1 MANGQT
7 ASIRRCRLGIGAL
20 WVAIAMRAVIAGAT
34 SDPTIEG
41 PITGPGTPFVAST
54 TFNLADVG
62 YSEAEY
68 FMAGTASAYI
78 PTVPLTTD
86 GQWSVTP
93 ASTAAY
99 KTRILVR
106 TPTNR
111 SRFNGIVVVE
121 WLNVSGGVDAAPDW
135 IGAHVELIREGAAWV
150 GVSAQQLG
158 VEGGSSILGI
168 SLGLKTINPARYGS
182 LSHPGDSFSYD
193 IFSQAAA
200 ALRHPTGIDPL
211 GGLKRTHVIGAGESQ
226 SAFRMV
232 AYIDAIQPLEG
243 LYDGFLVHSRGGGGA
258 ALSQA
263 PQPAVNATV
272 PAPIRADVGV
282 PVLIFETE
290 TDLIILGYAHEE
302 QADNPSLRLWEVA
315 GTSHV
320 DTYTL
325 SVGDTDEGDS
335 PSVANLVLS
344 TTPGP
349 GFTCAMPVNSGP
361 QHFVLDAAAAA
372 LMRWVRHGT
381 APPHA
386 PLIER
391 TADATPTIARDA
403 FGNALGGIR
412 TPAVDAPIATLSGL
426 GAAGTSFCF
435 IAGTTTPFDAA
446 TLAGLYPSH
455 AAYVRAV
462 RQSVHG
468 AVRGRFL
475 QRRDAR
481 LIKAAARAS
490 SIGQ

>member
-1 MANGQT
+1 MVNGQT
-7 ASIRRCRLGIGAL
+7 ASIRRCRLGIGVL
-20 WVAIAMRAVIAGAT
+20 SVAIAMRAVIAGAT

-78 PTVPLTTD
+78 PTAPLTTD
-86 GQWSVTP
+86 GQWSVAP
-93 ASTAAY
+93 ASSAAY
-99 KTRILVR
+99 KTRLVVR
-106 TPTNR
+106 RPTKA
-111 SRFNGIVVVE
+111 SRFNGTVVVE

-135 IGAHVELIREGAAWV
+135 TGAHVELIREGAAWV
-150 GVSAQQLG
+150 GVSAQKVG
-158 VEGGSSILGI
+158 IEGGSSVLGI
-168 SLGLKTINPARYGS
+168 NLGLKSINPARYGT

-193 IFSQAAA
+193 MFSQAAQ

-211 GGLKRTHVIGAGESQ
+211 GGLKVRRVLADGESQ

-232 AYIDAIQPLEG
+232 TYINAIQPLEM
-243 LYDGFLVHSRGGGGA
+243 LFDGFLVHSRGAGGA
-258 ALSQA
+258 ALSES
-263 PQPAVNATV
+263 PQPLVNVTI
-272 PAPIRADVGV
+272 PAPIRADSQV

-290 TDLIILGYAHEE
+290 TDLIALGYAHEE
-302 QADNPSLRLWEVA
+302 QADNPKLRLWEVA

-320 DTYTL
+320 DTYIL
-325 SVGDTDEGDS
+325 SVGDTDEGNS
-335 PSVANLVLS
+335 PSVANLVL
-344 TTPGP
+344 TMTPAP
-349 GFTCAMPVNSGP
+349 SFTCGSYVNSGP
-361 QHFVLDAAAAA
+361 QHFVLDAAMGA
-372 LMRWVRHGT
+372 LIRWARHGV
-381 APPHA
+381 APPTA

-412 TPAVDAPIATLSGL
+412 TPAVDAPIATLSG
-426 GAAGTSFCF
+426 GGQTGSSFCV
-435 IAGTTTPFDAA
+435 IAGTTAPFDAA
-446 TLAGLYPSH
+446 TLAALYPSH
-455 AAYVRAV
+455 TAYVRAV